1 MTAAASP
8 ALSNLSRLHRLPRPQ
23 TTSSERPAMR
33 LSLKALLLASALTG
47 LSLPAVQAETPAAPT
62 AEIVLP
68 AITVTKVTTRK
79 VEDHILASGLIAPVE
94 QVAVVPLIEGQ
105 PIESL
110 NADVGDTV
118 SAGQVLAKLSNAT
131 LTLLQSQ
138 LQATLA
144 AAQSTAAETKRTAL
158 RTAALLAQGSASNA
172 ANDQAQAALTASDA
186 QVTALQAQLD
196 TVNLQLSRTE
206 VKTPVAG
213 LITARNAQIG
223 ALASGQS
230 GPMFVITRD
239 GALELRAD
247 VSEADLPRVQAGQKA
262 MITLAAGTAP
272 LSGTLTLVEPS
283 IDLATRLGRARISLD
298 SPDQIR
304 AGMFAEADI
313 LVASHT
319 AIAVPV
325 TAVGSEGDETTVM
338 TVKDGVV
345 HRTVITTGI
354 RDGGWVEVLS
364 GLAEGDEIVAKA
376 GAFVTDGDKI
386 NPISTAAN

>member
-1 MTAAASP
+1 MIQTASP
-8 ALSNLSRLHRLPRPQ
+8 SHPRLPRPQ
-23 TTSSERPAMR
+23 TTSSERPTMR

-47 LSLPAVQAETPAAPT
+47 LSLPAVQAETPVQPT

-68 AITVTKVTTRK
+68 AITVTKVTTRT
-79 VEDHILASGLIAPVE
+79 VEDHILASGLIAPVQ

-105 PIESL
+105 AIETL
-110 NADVGDTV
+110 NADVGDMV
-118 SAGQVLAKLSNAT
+118 SAGQVLANLSTAT
-131 LTLLQSQ
+131 LTLQQSQ

-144 AAQSTAAETKRTAL
+144 GAQSNAAEAKRTAL

-172 ANDQAQAALTASDA
+172 ANDQAQAALTATDA

-196 TVNLQLSRTE
+196 TVNLQLARTE

-213 LITARNAQIG
+213 LITERNAQIG
-223 ALASGQS
+223 ALATAQN
-230 GPMFVITRD
+230 GPMFLITRD

-247 VSEADLPRVQAGQKA
+247 ISEADLPRLQAGQKA
-262 MITLAAGTAP
+262 AITFAAGTLP
-272 LSGTLTLVEPS
+272 RSGTLTLVEPS
-283 IDLATRLGRARISLD
+283 IDLATRLGRARITLD
-298 SPDQIR
+298 TTDQIR

-325 TAVGSEGDETTVM
+325 TAVGSDGDETTVM

-364 GLAEGDEIVAKA
+364 GLAEGDQIVAKA

-386 NPISTAAN
+386 NPISTATN